1 MRWLAPDLFAR
12 IGAYEGRFGCTIQ
25 RGRTVA
31 TMADRGRP
39 FAAALAQPEL
49 ARRAMRPGWDK
60 PVLAPP
66 DLWTLPA
73 GATGD
78 ATGPT

>member
-1 MRWLAPDLFAR
+1 MTPDLAW
-12 IGAYEGRFGCTIQ
+12 
-25 RGRTVA
+25 
-31 TMADRGRP
+31 
-39 FAAALAQPEL
+39 
-49 ARRAMRPGWDK
+49 RAMQPGWDE
-60 PVLAPP
+60 PVLVRP